1 MNRICC
7 TCLRVG
13 HLAHACPRGEAIR
26 AAAKSQAQK
35 QQPAAPAVCQG
46 CGKPLSTWTGVSM
59 CVQPGCL
66 G

>member
-1 MNRICC
+1 MTRICC

-13 HLAHACPRGEAIR
+13 HLAHACPRGEALR
-26 AAAKSQAQK
+26 AAAKEQL
-35 QQPAAPAVCQG
+35 QQPAPPSCPA
-46 CGKPLSTWTGVSM
+46 CGKPLVTVAGVAM